1 MNSSRLSGD
10 LAPYRQFSKSEWAA
24 LRGGEKMTLS
34 ADDVVRLRALKTGLL
49 IFAGVSLLAVVPA
62 SRLPRY
68 RPHELEAPS
77 PAAE

>member
-1 MNSSRLSGD
+1 MTDATPSRVD
-10 LAPYRQFSKSEWAA
+10 AA
-24 LRGGEKMTLS
+24 IAINEE
-34 ADDVVRLRALKTGLL
+34 VRLRALKTGLL

>member
-1 MNSSRLSGD
+1 MTDATPSQVD
-10 LAPYRQFSKSEWAA
+10 AA
-24 LRGGEKMTLS
+24 IAINEE
-34 ADDVVRLRALKTGLL
+34 VRLRALKTGLL
-49 IFAGVSLLAVVPA
+49 IFAGVSLLVVVPA

>member
-1 MNSSRLSGD
+1 MTDATPSQVD
-10 LAPYRQFSKSEWAA
+10 AA
-24 LRGGEKMTLS
+24 IAFNEE
-34 ADDVVRLRALKTGLL
+34 VRLRALKTGLL

>member
-1 MNSSRLSGD
+1 MTDATPSQVD
-10 LAPYRQFSKSEWAA
+10 AA
-24 LRGGEKMTLS
+24 IAINEE
-34 ADDVVRLRALKTGLL
+34 VRLRALKTGLL

>member
-1 MNSSRLSGD
+1 MT
-10 LAPYRQFSKSEWAA
+10 AA
-24 LRGGEKMTLS
+24 TPSQVDAAIAINEE
-34 ADDVVRLRALKTGLL
+34 VRLRALKTGLL

>member
-1 MNSSRLSGD
+1 
-10 LAPYRQFSKSEWAA
+10 
-24 LRGGEKMTLS
+24 
-34 ADDVVRLRALKTGLL
+34 VRLRALKTGLL

>member
-1 MNSSRLSGD
+1 MTDATPSQVD
-10 LAPYRQFSKSEWAA
+10 AA
-24 LRGGEKMTLS
+24 IALNEE
-34 ADDVVRLRALKTGLL
+34 VRLRALKTGLL

>member
-1 MNSSRLSGD
+1 MSDATPSQVD
-10 LAPYRQFSKSEWAA
+10 AA
-24 LRGGEKMTLS
+24 IAINEE
-34 ADDVVRLRALKTGLL
+34 VRLRALKAGLL

-77 PAAE
+77 PAAERPARSPAVAARPGEGKPR

>member
-1 MNSSRLSGD
+1 VTDATPSQVD
-10 LAPYRQFSKSEWAA
+10 AA
-24 LRGGEKMTLS
+24 IAINEE
-34 ADDVVRLRALKTGLL
+34 VRLRALKTGLL

>member
-1 MNSSRLSGD
+1 MSDATPSQVD
-10 LAPYRQFSKSEWAA
+10 AA
-24 LRGGEKMTLS
+24 IAINEE
-34 ADDVVRLRALKTGLL
+34 VRLRALKTGLL

>member
-1 MNSSRLSGD
+1 MTDATPSQVD
-10 LAPYRQFSKSEWAA
+10 AA
-24 LRGGEKMTLS
+24 IAINEE
-34 ADDVVRLRALKTGLL
+34 VRLRALKTGLL

-62 SRLPRY
+62 SRLPRH

>member
-1 MNSSRLSGD
+1 VPAVTDATPSQVD
-10 LAPYRQFSKSEWAA
+10 AA
-24 LRGGEKMTLS
+24 IAINEE
-34 ADDVVRLRALKTGLL
+34 VRLRALKTGLL

>member
-1 MNSSRLSGD
+1 MTDATPSQVD
-10 LAPYRQFSKSEWAA
+10 AA
-24 LRGGEKMTLS
+24 IAINEE
-34 ADDVVRLRALKTGLL
+34 VRLRALKTGLL

-68 RPHELEAPS
+68 CPHELEAPR